1 MSNNSQ
7 YEKDSR
13 GRINTNSTTR
23 RQAFNT
29 AKEVND
35 IPRCQSP
42 NRQFKVQDKYTGKEL
57 RAWEY
62 TNNRGQMIDFR
73 EDKPKTYPD
82 GGKQSGHINAGE
94 AGSKLNKQHHNYETK

>member
-29 AKEVND
+29 AKDVND

-42 NRQFKVQDKYTGKEL
+42 DRQFKVQDKDTGNEL

-62 TNNRGQMIDFR
+62 TNNKGQQKKAATR
-73 EDKPKTYPD
+73 EITEYTLATNP
-82 GGKQSGHINAGE
+82 GGEK
-94 AGSKLNKQHHNYETK
+94 